1 MNTLVFGA
9 TPYRNVVCLG
19 HIVDEDGQKMSKSR
33 GNVIDPWQIF
43 SSFGADALRWYF
55 FSAGQPWTPRRVYEE
70 GIREST
76 RQTLL
81 TLWNV
86 FSFFVTYADL
96 DGWRPPAD
104 ADDDRAGAPRPDHV
118 LDRWVLGELDAT
130 VAEVTEALEGF
141 DALRG
146 ATRLARFVDDLS
158 NWYVRRSRPRFWK
171 SSDPQAHATLHRALV
186 VTSQLLAPFCP
197 FLADELYV
205 ALTGE
210 ASVHLSDWPAVTGA
224 ADADLSTQMA
234 RGAPAGGP
242 RPGGPHRRQGQG
254 APAAARAPSCCTRA
268 SRSAA
273 TWWPRWRA
281 S

>member
-1 MNTLVFGA
+1 
-9 TPYRNVVCLG
+9 
-19 HIVDEDGQKMSKSR
+19 MS
-33 GNVIDPWQIF
+33 P
-43 SSFGADALRWYF
+43 
-55 FSAGQPWTPRRVYEE
+55 
-70 GIREST
+70 
-76 RQTLL
+76 
-81 TLWNV
+81 
-86 FSFFVTYADL
+86 
-96 DGWRPPAD
+96 
-104 ADDDRAGAPRPDHV
+104 
-118 LDRWVLGELDAT
+118 DAT

-158 NWYVRRSRPRFWK
+158 NWYVRRSRPWK

-197 FLADELYV
+197 FLADEIYV

-234 RGAPAGGP
+234 
-242 RPGGPHRRQGQG
+242 
-254 APAAARAPSCCTRA
+254 AARWLVALGRAARTDAKVKVRQRCPAPSCCTRA
-268 SRSAA
+268 SRSVA

>member
-1 MNTLVFGA
+1 
-9 TPYRNVVCLG
+9 
-19 HIVDEDGQKMSKSR
+19 MSKSK
-33 GNVIDPWQIF
+33 GNVIDPWEIF
-43 SSFGADALRWYF
+43 TALGADALRWYF
-55 FSAGQPWTPRRVYEE
+55 FSAGQPWGQRRVVEE

-96 DGWRPPAD
+96 DGWEPPA
-104 ADDDRAGAPRPDHV
+104 AGGPRAPEPTHV

-130 VAEVTEALEGF
+130 VAEVTAALDDF

-171 SSDPQAHATLHRALV
+171 ASDPAAHATLHHALV
-186 VTSQLLAPFCP
+186 VTAQLLAPFCP

-210 ASVHLSDWPAVTGA
+210 SSVHLSDWPEPAGA
-224 ADADLSTQMA
+224 PRRRPWPAQMA
-234 RGAPAGGP
+234 RPAG
-242 RPGGPHRRQGQG
+242 
-254 APAAARAPSCCTRA
+254 
-268 SRSAA
+268 
-273 TWWPRWRA
+273 WWPSAGPPAPTPR
-281 S
+281 